1 MKQKSTAYFELGKRV
16 KQLRQNAALP
26 QQKFA
31 DCTGFY
37 PSYIQKFE
45 ERKRNAKE
53 IVALYLTYKLNH
65 FNFLAIGF
73 PFSPAST
80 K

>member
-1 MKQKSTAYFELGKRV
+1 M
-16 KQLRQNAALP
+16 LRYPSKNLLIALAFP
-26 QQKFA
+26 
-31 DCTGFY
+31 